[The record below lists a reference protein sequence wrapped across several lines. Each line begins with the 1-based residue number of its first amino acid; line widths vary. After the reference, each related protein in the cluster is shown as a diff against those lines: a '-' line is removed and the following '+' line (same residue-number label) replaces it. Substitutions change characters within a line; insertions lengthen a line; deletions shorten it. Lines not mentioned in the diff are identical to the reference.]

1 MNLEQFKRKYMA
13 EGFRKGWKHAAM
25 LKENNDDLLKNW
37 FTGYIEAQMQ
47 NTTQDERNPKW
58 RYDANGKSWDY
69 KSPLKD
75 MKKRFKKG
83 GQPEWFANYTLADA
97 VAAYI
102 AACQANGLK
111 GLYKS
116 AIETA
121 LLPFFNG
128 ERAEYNKLGPARKNN
143 NWRAMHAA
151 SEESA
156 KVRATYQSAG
166 RKLNSKFDKDLIR
179 SIYQNW
185 MLEIIGDLGGDS
197 LDYFGEEEMGLEA
210 TVEQNGLSKQ
220 DVISAMNSTMD
231 AAVAA
236 ATTENGEYWRE
247 EWDVYD
253 IEDEVTTDHIA
264 AAKAKIQKVIMKL
277 GV

>member
-1 MNLEQFKRKYMA
+1 MNLEQFKRKSMA
-13 EGFRKGWKHAAM
+13 EGFRKGWKQAM
-25 LKENNDDLLKNW
+25 LQENDDLLKNW

-121 LLPFFNG
+121 LLPFFSG
-128 ERAEYNKLGPARKNN
+128 ERAEYNKLDPARKQKGP
-143 NWRAMHAA
+143 RTSMRFSIPSLAL
-151 SEESA
+151 
-156 KVRATYQSAG
+156 KPAG

-253 IEDEVTTDHIA
+253 IEDEVTEDHIA
-264 AAKAKIQKVIMKL
+264 AAKAKIQKVIKKL
-277 GV
+277 AV